1 LIIGLCGLIGS
12 GKNTAAEHL
21 IDEHAYESISFA
33 ETLKDAASSIFGWNR
48 TMLEGATAE
57 ARAARET
64 KDEWWSDRLGF
75 DVSPRYMLQF
85 MGTEVMRNNLHNDIW
100 ALSVER
106 KLIQQAIERPSQNF
120 VISDVRFPNE
130 VDMIRRLGGRIWHI
144 QRGDLP
150 EWFGK
155 NDPSI
160 HESERAWNNT
170 MFDATIYN
178 NGSIE
183 QMCGTIDVLLDNLLK
198 SW

>member
-1 LIIGLCGLIGS
+1 MIIGLCGLIGS

-64 KDEWWSDRLGF
+64 KDEWWSERLGY
-75 DVSPRYMLQF
+75 DVSPRSMLQF

-100 ALSVER
+100 ALSVEN
-106 KLIQQAIERPSQNF
+106 KLERHAVARPWQDF

-130 VDMIRRLGGRIWHI
+130 IAMIRRLGGKIWHVR
-144 QRGDLP
+144 RGELP
-150 EWFGK
+150 DWFGK
-155 NDPSI
+155 NPEHI
-160 HESERAWNNT
+160 HESERAWNNEF
-170 MFDATIYN
+170 FDATIYN
-178 NGSIE
+178 D
-183 QMCGTIDVLLDNLLK
+183 GTIRDLEIIVDNLLK